1 MKPYALFSR
10 QLPHLPHS
18 VSTTDF
24 IAFYQNT
31 KIRGTNPGLDGR
43 CLVIRKRS
51 CCSKKSRLS
60 EKVFSKKSV
69 VPFAVLRHSIKMT
82 VDKKKMYFCIF
93 LRLNNYIVTVN

>member
-18 VSTTDF
+18 ISTTDSTS

-31 KIRGTNPGLDGR
+31 KIRGINPGLDGR

-51 CCSKKSRLS
+51 CCSKKSRLEES
-60 EKVFSKKSV
+60 CEG
-69 VPFAVLRHSIKMT
+69 I
-82 VDKKKMYFCIF
+82 
-93 LRLNNYIVTVN
+93 